1 MKAPQHARF
10 GIPSYR
16 KNVLALLLLAV
27 PALAQR
33 PKADPRLAPLTFLS
47 GHWTSTTEEEYW
59 SSPIGE
65 SMVGTYRVLKEEAP
79 VFYEFWAIEIENGEP
94 VYKMKHFNANLQG
107 WEPKDES
114 VRLPMTEHETNSVTF
129 SNGKITLHYER
140 HGAMLFSTLT
150 RIKNGKE
157 VKDEFRLRRTN

>member
-1 MKAPQHARF
+1 MKTPQGIRS
-10 GIPSYR
+10 GIPRYT
-16 KNVLALLLLAV
+16 KNALAILLLAV

-33 PKADPRLAPLTFLS
+33 PKADSRLASLAFLS
-47 GHWTSTTEEEYW
+47 GHWTSATEEEYW

-65 SMVGTYRVLKEEAP
+65 SMVGTYRVLKDEAP

-107 WEPKDES
+107 WEPKDEF
-114 VRLPMTEHETNSVTF
+114 VRLPMTEHAANSVTF
-129 SNGKITLHYER
+129 SNGKVTLHYER
-140 HGAMLFSTLT
+140 HGAILSSTLT

-157 VKDEFRLRRTN
+157 VKDEFRLRRSP